1 MYTSHFGLTAK
12 PFSIVP
18 DPNILFLGKTYENA
32 LTYLEYGL
40 SEKVG
45 FILLTG
51 EVGIGKT
58 TLIRHMLNKM
68 PSQMDIAVI
77 FNTNFTSDQL
87 FRRIL
92 NEFELPCDTTDKSV
106 QLETLYHFLIEQFAQ
121 GRHTL
126 LVIDE
131 AQNLSD
137 AVLEDIRLLFNLQT
151 DNKVLLQIILVGQPD
166 LKRRMS
172 DPNLR
177 QLAQRIVVNY
187 HLTPLTEEQTSQY
200 IHFRLQA
207 AGATENLFSKEAL
220 ALIYK
225 KSEGTPRTIN
235 LICDAGLTYG
245 YGDDKTFID
254 HTIIENVLKDG
265 VYLTAETQEQALP
278 TNATPATSEAA
289 PNMMDRITAIE
300 SALAELQCGQ
310 QKLAKEI
317 QSELNQKL
325 EKPKTELPESGH
337 SHPDDEDMGVKAD
350 TYAFRDSAGA
360 HAIGLENEGAPH
372 ETMFFSDTDHQFS
385 AEPTNTNPSV
395 LKTSIK
401 KIDSDL
407 DPADTRTRRS
417 AAHRYLLWIILLL
430 IPLIGLWIMMARE
443 NSSSKRY
450 SQNPVVESSPSL
462 GVVNMNYDNLSTSPD
477 LDANQKEETAAPI
490 QKEETEIIHTVQ
502 SGETLL
508 SIAKHYNVPAK
519 TIKKANNIN
528 NSHLIYAGQKLKI
541 QLATPDKNR

>member
-87 FRRIL
+87 FRGIL

-225 KSEGTPRTIN
+225 KSEGIPRTIN

-265 VYLTAETQEQALP
+265 VYLTAETKEPALP
-278 TNATPATSEAA
+278 TNAAPATSEAA

-310 QKLAKEI
+310 QKLAQEI
-317 QSELNQKL
+317 RSELNQKL
-325 EKPKTELPESGH
+325 ENPKTELPESGH

-350 TYAFRDSAGA
+350 TYAFKDSAGA
-360 HAIGLENEGAPH
+360 HAIGLENEGTTH

-443 NSSSKRY
+443 NSSSKHY
-450 SQNPVVESSPSL
+450 TLKPGVDAPPSL
-462 GVVNMNYDNLSTSPD
+462 GVVNMNYDDLSTSPE
-477 LDANQKEETAAPI
+477 LEANQKKETEAPI

-508 SIAKHYNVPAK
+508 SIAKHYNIPAK
-519 TIKKANNIN
+519 TIKKANNIT

-541 QLATPDKNR
+541 QLAMPDKNR